1 MTIRR
6 KHIRTVVTRL
16 LKAYSVETPPVQVGQ
31 IALAIGIRVQ
41 YEPAEDELSGF
52 LLRDLS
58 RQQAIIGVNDNHPD
72 NRQRFTIAHELGH
85 FLLHEQEK
93 LHIDRRFQINRR
105 DESSSQGKSE
115 EEKEANL
122 FAAELLMPVH
132 FLQQDLATVGALDLE
147 SDDTIAN
154 LAKKYKVSVQAMTFR
169 LAYLGH
175 IQL

>member
-1 MTIRR
+1 MAIRR
-6 KHIRTVVTRL
+6 KHIRTVVDRL
-16 LKAYSVETPPVQVGQ
+16 LKAHGIEAPPIQVGKL
-31 IALAIGIRVQ
+31 ALAMGIRVE
-41 YEPAEDELSGF
+41 YEPAEDDLSGF

-58 RQQAIIGVNDNHPD
+58 RQQAIIGVNDNHSD

-122 FAAELLMPVH
+122 FAAELLMPVQ

-147 SDDTIAN
+147 SDDAITD

-169 LAYLGH
+169 LAYLGQ